1 MNVTLTVHAGPH
13 TGESFEFTEH
23 DTFMVGRG
31 EDVHFRLPDDPSM
44 SRKHFLLE
52 INPPLCRLHD
62 LKSRTGTKV
71 NGRKVETADVTSGD
85 LIQAGQT
92 VFMVSVDP
100 TGEPDPEATVDPST
114 QTGDDSTPAW
124 HWPERTP
131 TIPGYEIRK
140 EAARGGMGVV
150 YEAVRRSDHQVVAI
164 KTLLPAVS
172 PTHLAVERFL
182 REARILQELNHPHI
196 VRFLDMGELNRLLW
210 FAMEFVPG
218 TDVSRN
224 VKANGPFDI
233 AEGVRL
239 GLQLID
245 ALTYAHAKK
254 FVHRDIKPSNLLLSP
269 RSDGRFD
276 VKLSDFGLARTYQ
289 ASQLSGL
296 TVTGTS
302 AGTPLYMSPEQ
313 VRNFRDVK
321 PPADQYAAAA
331 TLYFMLTGHPVFDPS
346 GRDYVSTIMGVLD
359 GMLVP
364 IRDRR
369 ATVPE
374 GLAQVIHQGLKRYP
388 DDRFPDVH
396 AFGKGLRPFAAT

>member
-31 EDVHFRLPDDPSM
+31 DDVHFRLPDDPTM

-52 INPPLCRLHD
+52 INPPLCRIHD
-62 LKSRTGTKV
+62 LKSRTGTRV
-71 NGRKVETADVTSGD
+71 NGRKVETADLADGD
-85 LIQAGQT
+85 LVQAGQT
-92 VFMVSVDP
+92 VFVVSVDR
-100 TGEPDPEATVDPST
+100 TGEPDPDATVDPST
-114 QTGDDSTPAW
+114 QTGDDSTPFW
-124 HWPERTP
+124 HWPERLP

-150 YEAVRRSDHQVVAI
+150 YEVVRRSDHAVVAI
-164 KTLLPAVS
+164 KTLLPAVA
-172 PTHLAVERFL
+172 PTHVAIERFL

-218 TDVSRN
+218 TDVSRH
-224 VKANGPFDI
+224 VKATGPFEI

-254 FVHRDIKPSNLLLSP
+254 FVHRDIKPSNLLLCP
-269 RSDGRFD
+269 RADGRFD
-276 VKLSDFGLARTYQ
+276 LKLSDFGLARTYQ

-313 VRNFRDVK
+313 VRHFRDVK
-321 PPADQYAAAA
+321 PPADQYATAA
-331 TLYFMLTGHPVFDPS
+331 TLYFMLTGHPVIDPG

-359 GMLVP
+359 GALVP

-369 ATVPE
+369 ATVPDA
-374 GLAQVIHQGLKRYP
+374 LAQVIHRALKRDP
-388 DDRFPDVH
+388 DARFPDVH
-396 AFGKGLRPFAAT
+396 ALGKALRPFAAA